1 METHFL
7 FVEDIL
13 KDSTSANAETIFN
26 ILIRKL
32 YHYGLQLQKL
42 SSMAS
47 DGAAVMVGE
56 QSGVA
61 AHLKEV
67 NNRVITFHCLCHK
80 LTLACT
86 DTTSDINYIKNVELW
101 LRQL

>member
-1 METHFL
+1 
-7 FVEDIL
+7 
-13 KDSTSANAETIFN
+13 
-26 ILIRKL
+26 
-32 YHYGLQLQKL
+32 
-42 SSMAS
+42 MAS
-47 DGAAVMVGE
+47 DGATVMVGE